1 MFRTARFVPR
11 ETFRL
16 IQAMVTNAGGLAVRA
31 FQQPALHERKRMSAN
46 KSTGGAAKQIQKRG
60 QIRPRFDV
68 LEARRFDI
76 RSTAKTFRPLP
87 IELLKPGL
95 YQTRKNFKSH
105 AIRELAA
112 SLEATGTNFTPLI
125 VRPLKYAEGY
135 EIICGERRW
144 RAAQLVGIPTLLC
157 CVGEFT
163 DEQALYLSGADNI
176 QREDLNP
183 IEEALSYDLLLRTGM
198 THEDVAEEI
207 GKSRAHVTN
216 HLRLLSLPL
225 QVRDMLGD
233 ERLSYAQAR
242 PLCGLSSVGDQV
254 RIAKEAVSKRWAA
267 RKIEDEVGKLK
278 NRIKRPAT
286 RAGIEDVDIKR
297 LREQVAEQTGYPC
310 AIVKTASGGWQI
322 GFNAGTADEFQ
333 GILDRLGVKTEM
345 M

>member
-1 MFRTARFVPR
+1 MTSNSRVVG
-11 ETFRL
+11 E
-16 IQAMVTNAGGLAVRA
+16 
-31 FQQPALHERKRMSAN
+31 
-46 KSTGGAAKQIQKRG
+46 AKQSKRRNR
-60 QIRPRFDV
+60 IRSRFDV

-76 RSTAKTFRPLP
+76 RGTPKAFRPLP
-87 IELLKPGL
+87 IELLRPGL

-183 IEEALSYDLLLRTGM
+183 IEEALSYELLLHTGM

-254 RIAKEAVSKRWAA
+254 RIAREAVSKRWAA
-267 RKIEDEVGKLK
+267 RKIEDEVGK
-278 NRIKRPAT
+278 IKSRSKRSAP
-286 RAGIEDVDIKR
+286 RAGAVDDVDIRR

-310 AIVKTASGGWQI
+310 AIVKTPNGGWQI
-322 GFNAGTADEFQ
+322 GFNAGTTEEFQ
-333 GILDRLGVKTEM
+333 GILDRLGVNTEM